1 MQIESHQ
8 GEKDI
13 EGVGEAVVKKVD
25 ATAESKGL
33 EATWAVHCLWLG
45 RGIFSHG
52 RARMRDGIKEVKEY
66 FVRPLMVVDGHLPCC
81 LACFLP
87 SQSAL

>member
-1 MQIESHQ
+1 MVPGRACQAKMSENL
-8 GEKDI
+8 GGKDFLHAAGGKDP
-13 EGVGEAVVKKVD
+13 EPV
-25 ATAESKGL
+25 
-33 EATWAVHCLWLG
+33 WAVHCLWLG

-52 RARMRDGIKEVKEY
+52 RARMRDRIKEVKEY